1 MTSEQILK
9 LLAEGEGL
17 TVEFK
22 ECVNELNSGVF
33 ETVCS
38 FSNRYG
44 GYLLL
49 GVKNNG
55 AVIGVN
61 PTAAQ
66 VMKKNFVNTLNN
78 TQRFA
83 PTLFLSLEEINI
95 DGKLILCVYVPVSSQ
110 IQMFSA
116 KIYDR
121 NEDGDFDIT
130 KSTELIAHLSRRKST
145 QFTEREIFPYARK
158 EDFRFD
164 LMPLVKQRAINRRSD
179 HPWAGMTD
187 MEIMKSAG
195 LYEDDLITGKKGFN
209 RAAILLFGRDDI
221 IQQAIPGYVTD
232 CLLRVNNVDR
242 YDDRERVDTNLV
254 ESFDLLMS
262 FIEKHTLDRFFL
274 IDNLNVSVRS
284 HIAREVVS
292 NILMHREYS
301 GTFPARIIIEKDRLV
316 AENWNRSLHPGRITL
331 DNLNPYPKNP
341 LLARFFVN
349 IAYADTLGSGVRNL
363 YKYTKIYSGGE
374 PELSEGDIF
383 ITVIPLGVSAYG
395 SAAHKTSDN
404 AAEVADNAAEV
415 ADNATEVADNATEV
429 ADNAA
434 EVADNAAEVADRLTA
449 REKTF
454 LKALLPCFARH
465 EWITNASAREH
476 TGNSEGSVKR
486 FLRNLTEKQVLE
498 VRGGNRNRQYKLK
511 GRGRVR
517 Q

>member
-1 MTSEQILK
+1 LTTEQILK

-22 ECVNELNSGVF
+22 ECLNELNNGVF

-49 GVKNNG
+49 GVKDNG

-61 PTAAQ
+61 PVAAQ
-66 VMKKNFVNTLNN
+66 GMRKNFVSTLNN
-78 TQRFA
+78 PQRFA
-83 PTLFLSLEEINI
+83 PTLFLTLEEIDI
-95 DGKLILCVYVPVSSQ
+95 DGKLVLYVYVPVSSQ
-110 IQMFSA
+110 IQMFGA

-130 KSTELIAHLSRRKST
+130 RSTELIAHLSRRKST
-145 QFTEREIFPYARK
+145 QFTEREIFPYARE

-164 LMPLVKQRAINRRSD
+164 LMPLVKQRAINRRSG
-179 HPWAGMTD
+179 HPWANMTD

-195 LYEDDLITGKKGFN
+195 LYEDDRITGKKGFN
-209 RAAILLFGRDDI
+209 RAAILLFGRDEV
-221 IQQAIPGYVTD
+221 IQQAVPGYVTD
-232 CLLRVNNVDR
+232 CLYRVDNVDR

-254 ESFDLLMS
+254 ESFGLLMR

-284 HIAREVVS
+284 HIARELVS
-292 NILMHREYS
+292 NILVHREYS

-316 AENWNRSLHPGRITL
+316 TENWNRPLYPGRITL

-363 YKYTKIYSGGE
+363 YKYTKIYSGSE
-374 PELSEGDIF
+374 PELVEGDVF
-383 ITVIPLGVSAYG
+383 KVIVPLG
-395 SAAHKTSDN
+395 DN
-404 AAEVADNAAEV
+404 DKVADTEKV
-415 ADNATEVADNATEV
+415 ADKVTDK
-429 ADNAA
+429 
-434 EVADNAAEVADRLTA
+434 LTS
-449 REKTF
+449 REKVF
-454 LKALLPCFARH
+454 LKSLLPYFAEH
-465 EWITNASAREH
+465 EWITNVTAREH
-476 TGNSEGSVKR
+476 TGGSEGSVKR
-486 FLRNLTEKQVLE
+486 FLRNLAEKQALE
-498 VRGGNRNRQYKLK
+498 ARGEKKNRQYRLKNEEPEAYTSSGKLLL
-511 GRGRVR
+511 
-517 Q
+517 